1 MSESILA
8 KGIYSHLQ
16 INGFISAKQYM
27 FLSKEG
33 KKYVA
38 VRFSN
43 DADFAVTAMSV
54 DIFQLD
60 GSGKILRRDRVEERS
75 MRVFRGRTF
84 TLKTHP
90 ELDEKCSDIK
100 VQINYVDSGDY
111 RYTPIKDRVKVNY
124 RLSGKTAESGAD
136 IYTRQRSHEPSKRLF
151 SFLVGVILTLLI
163 VINLVQI
170 ALPFLKD
177 NLGNKRSSGGK
188 EISISRSYD
197 ETEETE

>member
-1 MSESILA
+1 MTFLIHLFVQEFFQSC
-8 KGIYSHLQ
+8 KGAAADDVFNFARVVGGS
-16 INGFISAKQYM
+16 
-27 FLSKEG
+27 FL
-33 KKYVA
+33 V
-38 VRFSN
+38 N
-43 DADFAVTAMSV
+43 
-54 DIFQLD
+54 
-60 GSGKILRRDRVEERS
+60 
-75 MRVFRGRTF
+75 
-84 TLKTHP
+84 P

-136 IYTRQRSHEPSKRLF
+136 IYTRQRSHEPGKRLF